1 MHGLIGFEALPKTF
15 LNEVSPQ
22 QDNSVILKNLL
33 KTRNVVHIFN
43 PSTQKLEA
51 DITLRGQGQPGLYSE
66 FQDIQRYRV
75 PVLEKKIY

>member
-51 DITLRGQGQPGLYSE
+51 DVTLGGQDQHGLHSE
-66 FQDIQRYRV
+66 FQDIQRYRA

>member
-51 DITLRGQGQPGLYSE
+51 DVTLGGQDQHGLRSE
-66 FQDIQRYRV
+66 FQDIQRYRA